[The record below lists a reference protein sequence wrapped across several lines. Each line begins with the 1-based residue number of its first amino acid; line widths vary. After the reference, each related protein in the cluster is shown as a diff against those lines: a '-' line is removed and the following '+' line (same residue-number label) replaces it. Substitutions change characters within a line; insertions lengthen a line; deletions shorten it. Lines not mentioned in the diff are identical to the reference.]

1 MSAMKENSFIT
12 LPPEGAA
19 EMRQRGRVVAVRVA
33 GDVDR
38 VAVQAGAH
46 VAVAVH
52 LEMTTKIIATQRVL
66 KLKANS

>member
-1 MSAMKENSFIT
+1 MKENSFIT

-19 EMRQRGRVVAVRVA
+19 EMGQRGRVVAVRVA

-38 VAVQAGAH
+38 VAVQTGAH

-52 LEMTTKIIATQRVL
+52 LEYGDGNCCDETRFEVESKCL
-66 KLKANS
+66 